1 MKQRQT
7 FTLSPEVSLRAKR
20 YARRRGL
27 SLSSLV
33 EQLLWEKTGTGGAP
47 QGKGAEE
54 SSFSQRWTGKG
65 RLTKKDDKRTRN
77 LREKYK
83 L

>member
-7 FTLSPEVSLRAKR
+7 FTLSPEVSLHAKR

-33 EQLLWEKTGTGGAP
+33 EQLLWEKTRP
-47 QGKGAEE
+47 EE
-54 SSFSQRWTGKG
+54 ASEGEGSEKPSFSQRWVGKG
-65 RLTKKDDKRTRN
+65 RLTEKDDKRTRR
-77 LREKYK
+77 LRKKYH